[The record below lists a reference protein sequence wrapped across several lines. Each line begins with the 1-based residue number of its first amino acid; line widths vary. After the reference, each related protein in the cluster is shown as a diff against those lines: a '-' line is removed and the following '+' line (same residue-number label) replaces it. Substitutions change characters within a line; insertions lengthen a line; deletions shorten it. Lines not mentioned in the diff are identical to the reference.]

1 MGQAQPPGRGKGR
14 GSSAEQSLDLPFAED
29 YNAPMRMPARGSSM
43 ITVLA
48 GGVGA
53 AKFLQGLV
61 EVVDPQEVTI
71 IGNTGDD
78 IDLHGL
84 HISPDLDIVTYTLAG
99 ISHPDQGWGIWE
111 DTFHT
116 LEMLGRYRHPTWFNL
131 GDADLAT
138 HIHRS
143 ARLRQGWPLSAIT
156 DEIRRAHGIIPHLLP
171 MTDQRTETKIVTDE
185 GVLHFQE
192 YLVKRRTEPAV
203 RGIVYEGIEV
213 AVPAPGVSEALR
225 QADGII
231 IPPSNP
237 IVSIGTILAV
247 PGIRQALAAKRG
259 RIVAV
264 SPIVQGATLKGP
276 ADKLMLALGYEASAF
291 GVARY
296 YGTLLD
302 GFVLDTLD
310 QALQEPVRGMGIGV
324 RAVNT
329 IMSGPAERRAL
340 AEAVVQ
346 ML

>member
-1 MGQAQPPGRGKGR
+1 V
-14 GSSAEQSLDLPFAED
+14 LDLPGDED
-29 YNAPMRMPARGSSM
+29 YNAPVQWHGEGDVM

-61 EVVDPQEVTI
+61 EVVDPRNITI
-71 IGNTGDD
+71 ISNTGDD
-78 IDLHGL
+78 IDLYGL
-84 HISPDLDIVTYTLAG
+84 HISPDIDIVLYTLAG
-99 ISHPDQGWGIWE
+99 ISHPDQGWGIKA

-116 LEMLGRYRHPTWFNL
+116 LEMLGRYGHQTWFNL
-131 GDADLAT
+131 GDYDLAT
-138 HIHRS
+138 HIHRTE
-143 ARLRQGWPLSAIT
+143 RLRQGWRLSAVT
-156 DEIRRAHGIIPHLLP
+156 DEIRQALGVRPRLLP
-171 MTDQRTETKIVTDE
+171 MTDQPTETKIITAE

-192 YLVKRRTEPAV
+192 YLVQRRSAPIVQDV
-203 RGIVYEGIEV
+203 RFDGIEV
-213 AVPAPGVSEALR
+213 AVPAPGVCEALR
-225 QADGII
+225 EADGII

-247 PGIRQALAAKRG
+247 PGVRQAMAAR
-259 RIVAV
+259 RSRVVAV

-276 ADKLMLALGYEASAF
+276 ADQLMLALGYEATAV

-310 QALQEPVRGMGIGV
+310 QRLQEAVRCLGIDV
-324 RAVNT
+324 QVTNT

-340 AEAVVQ
+340 AQAVMQ

>member
-1 MGQAQPPGRGKGR
+1 M
-14 GSSAEQSLDLPFAED
+14 L
-29 YNAPMRMPARGSSM
+29 
-43 ITVLA
+43 TVLA

-61 EVVDPQEVTI
+61 EVVDPHELTI

-99 ISHPDQGWGIWE
+99 IYHADQGWGIQG
-111 DTFHT
+111 DTFHA
-116 LEMLGRYRHPTWFNL
+116 LEMLGRYGHPTWFNL
-131 GDADLAT
+131 GDYDLGT

-143 ARLRQGWPLSAIT
+143 ARLRIGWSLSGVT
-156 DEIRRAHGIIPHLLP
+156 DEIRQALGVVPRILP
-171 MTDQRTETKIVTDE
+171 MTDQRAETKIVTDV

-192 YLVKRRTEPAV
+192 YLVQRRTEPAV
-203 RGIVYEGIEV
+203 SGVVYEGIEV
-213 AVPAPGVSEALR
+213 ARPAPDVCEAI
-225 QADGII
+225 QEADGII

-247 PGIRQALAAKRG
+247 PGVRQAMAARRG
-259 RIVAV
+259 RVIAV

-276 ADKLMLALGYEASAF
+276 ADKLMVALGYEASAL
-291 GVARY
+291 GVAHY

-302 GFVLDTLD
+302 AFVLDHLD
-310 QALQEPVRGMGIGV
+310 QSLQEPVSRLGIEV
-324 RAVNT
+324 CSMNT
-329 IMSGPAERRAL
+329 IMSGPAERYAL
-340 AEAVVQ
+340 AKAVVE

>member
-1 MGQAQPPGRGKGR
+1 
-14 GSSAEQSLDLPFAED
+14 
-29 YNAPMRMPARGSSM
+29 M

-61 EVVDPQEVTI
+61 EVVDPREVTI

-99 ISHPDQGWGIWE
+99 IHDAEQGWGVQG

-116 LEMLGRYRHPTWFNL
+116 LEMLGRYGHPTWFNL
-131 GDADLAT
+131 GDYDLAT

-143 ARLRQGWPLSAIT
+143 ARLRHGWPLSAIT
-156 DEIRRAHGIIPHLLP
+156 DEIRQALGVASRILP
-171 MTDQRTETKIVTDE
+171 MTDQQSETKIVTDE
-185 GVLHFQE
+185 GELHFQE
-192 YLVKRRTEPAV
+192 YLVQRRTEPSV
-203 RGIVYEGIEV
+203 RGVVYEGIEV
-213 AVPAPGVSEALR
+213 ARPAPGVCEAI
-225 QADGII
+225 QAADGII

-247 PGIRQALAAKRG
+247 PGTRQALAAKRG
-259 RIVAV
+259 RVVAV

-276 ADKLMLALGYEASAF
+276 ADKLMVALGYEASAL

-302 GFVLDTLD
+302 AFILDLLD
-310 QALQEPVRGMGIGV
+310 QTLEEPVRRLGIGV
-324 RAVNT
+324 RVFNT

-340 AEAVVQ
+340 AKAVVEV
-346 ML
+346 L

>member
-1 MGQAQPPGRGKGR
+1 
-14 GSSAEQSLDLPFAED
+14 
-29 YNAPMRMPARGSSM
+29 M

-61 EVVDPQEVTI
+61 EVVDPGQVTI

-78 IDLHGL
+78 IELHGL
-84 HISPDLDIVTYTLAG
+84 HLSPDLDIVTYTLAG
-99 ISHPDQGWGIWE
+99 MHQVEQGWGIQG

-116 LEMLGRYRHPTWFNL
+116 LEMLGRYGHPTWFNL
-131 GDADLAT
+131 GDYDLAT

-156 DEIRRAHGIIPHLLP
+156 DEIRRALGVVPHILP
-171 MTDQRTETKIVTDE
+171 MTNQRAETKIVTDE

-192 YLVKRRTEPAV
+192 YLVQRRTEPTV
-203 RGIVYEGIEV
+203 CGVVYEGIEL
-213 AVPAPGVSEALR
+213 ARPAPGVCEAI
-225 QADGII
+225 QEADGII

-247 PGIRQALAAKRG
+247 PGVYQALVARRG
-259 RIVAV
+259 RVVAV
-264 SPIVQGATLKGP
+264 SPIVQGTTLKGP
-276 ADKLMLALGYEASAF
+276 ADKLMVALGCEASAL

-296 YGTLLD
+296 YGPLLD
-302 GFVLDTLD
+302 AFVLDTLD
-310 QALQEPVRGMGIGV
+310 QPLEEPVRRLDIGV
-324 RAVNT
+324 RVLNT
-329 IMSGPAERRAL
+329 IMNGPAERAAL
-340 AEAVVQ
+340 AKAVVE

>member
-1 MGQAQPPGRGKGR
+1 
-14 GSSAEQSLDLPFAED
+14 
-29 YNAPMRMPARGSSM
+29 M

-61 EVVDPQEVTI
+61 EVVDPHEVTI

-99 ISHPDQGWGIWE
+99 ISQTEQGWGIQG

-116 LEMLGRYRHPTWFNL
+116 LEMLGRYGHPTWFNL
-131 GDADLAT
+131 GDYDLAT
-138 HIHRS
+138 HIHRTE
-143 ARLRQGWPLSAIT
+143 RLRHGWPLSAIT
-156 DEIRRAHGIIPHLLP
+156 DEIRHALGVVPRILP
-171 MTDQRTETKIVTDE
+171 MTDQRAETKIVTDA
-185 GVLHFQE
+185 GTLHFQA
-192 YLVKRRTEPAV
+192 YLVQRRAEPTV
-203 RGIVYEGIEV
+203 RNIVYDGIEV
-213 AVPAPGVSEALR
+213 AIPAPGVCEAI
-225 QADGII
+225 QEADGII
-231 IPPSNP
+231 FPPSNP

-247 PGIRQALAAKRG
+247 PGIRQALAARRG
-259 RIVAV
+259 RLVAV

-276 ADKLMLALGYEASAF
+276 ADKLMVALGYEASAL

-302 GFVLDTLD
+302 GFVLDKLD
-310 QALQEPVRGMGIGV
+310 QALQESIRRMGIEV

-340 AEAVVQ
+340 AKATLQ

>member
-1 MGQAQPPGRGKGR
+1 
-14 GSSAEQSLDLPFAED
+14 
-29 YNAPMRMPARGSSM
+29 M

-61 EVVDPQEVTI
+61 EVVDPREITI

-99 ISHPDQGWGIWE
+99 ISHADQGWGIRG
-111 DTFHT
+111 DTFHA

-131 GDADLAT
+131 GDYDLAT
-138 HIHRS
+138 HIHRTD
-143 ARLRQGWPLSAIT
+143 RLRHGWPLSAIT
-156 DEIRRAHGIIPHLLP
+156 DEIRRALGAIPRLLP
-171 MTDQRTETKIVTDE
+171 MTDQRVETKIVTDE

-192 YLVKRRTEPAV
+192 YLVKRRAEPTV
-203 RGIVYEGIEV
+203 RNVIYDGIEV
-213 AVPAPGVSEALR
+213 AVPAPGVYEAIR
-225 QADGII
+225 EADGII

-247 PGIRQALAAKRG
+247 PGIGQALTVKRG

-276 ADKLMLALGYEASAF
+276 ADKLMAALGHEASAL

-296 YGTLLD
+296 YGKLLD

-310 QALQEPVRGMGIGV
+310 QALQEPVCRMGIEV
-324 RAVNT
+324 RATNT
-329 IMSGPAERRAL
+329 IMHGPAERRAL
-340 AEAVVQ
+340 AETAVR
-346 ML
+346 MLSTNPSLQPSPEGGGGNRPPP

>member
-1 MGQAQPPGRGKGR
+1 
-14 GSSAEQSLDLPFAED
+14 
-29 YNAPMRMPARGSSM
+29 M

-61 EVVDPQEVTI
+61 EVVDPRQVTI

-99 ISHPDQGWGIWE
+99 MHQVEQGWGIQG

-116 LEMLGRYRHPTWFNL
+116 LEMLGRYGHPIWFNL
-131 GDADLAT
+131 GDYDLAT

-156 DEIRRAHGIIPHLLP
+156 DEIRRALGVVPHILP
-171 MTDQRTETKIVTDE
+171 MTNQRAETKIVTDE

-192 YLVKRRTEPAV
+192 YLVQRRTEPTV
-203 RGIVYEGIEV
+203 CGVVYEGIEL
-213 AVPAPGVSEALR
+213 ARPAPGVCQAIQE
-225 QADGII
+225 ADGII

-247 PGIRQALAAKRG
+247 PGVYQALMARRG
-259 RIVAV
+259 RVVAV
-264 SPIVQGATLKGP
+264 SPIVQGTTLKGP
-276 ADKLMLALGYEASAF
+276 ADKLMVALGCEASAL

-296 YGTLLD
+296 YGPLLD
-302 GFVLDTLD
+302 AFVLDTLD
-310 QALQEPVRGMGIGV
+310 QPLEEPVRRLDIGV
-324 RAVNT
+324 RVLNT
-329 IMSGPAERRAL
+329 IMNGPAERYAL
-340 AEAVVQ
+340 AKAVVE

>member
-1 MGQAQPPGRGKGR
+1 
-14 GSSAEQSLDLPFAED
+14 
-29 YNAPMRMPARGSSM
+29 M

-61 EVVDPQEVTI
+61 EVVDPRQLTI

-99 ISHPDQGWGIWE
+99 IHHVEQGWGIRE

-116 LEMLGRYRHPTWFNL
+116 LEMLGRYGHPTWFNL
-131 GDADLAT
+131 GDYDLAT

-156 DEIRRAHGIIPHLLP
+156 DEIRQALGVVPYILP
-171 MTDQRTETKIVTDE
+171 MTNQRAETKIITDE

-192 YLVKRRTEPAV
+192 YLVQRRTEPTV
-203 RGIVYEGIEV
+203 CGVVYEGIEV
-213 AVPAPGVSEALR
+213 ARPAPGVCEAIR
-225 QADGII
+225 EADGII

-247 PGIRQALAAKRG
+247 PGVYQALAARRG
-259 RIVAV
+259 RVVAV
-264 SPIVQGATLKGP
+264 SPIVQGTTFKGP
-276 ADKLMLALGYEASAF
+276 ADKLMVALGYEASAL

-296 YGTLLD
+296 YGPLLD
-302 GFVLDTLD
+302 AFILDTLD
-310 QALQEPVRGMGIGV
+310 EPLEEPVRRLDIGV
-324 RAVNT
+324 RVLNT
-329 IMSGPAERRAL
+329 VMNGPAERHAL
-340 AEAVVQ
+340 ANAVVE

>member
-1 MGQAQPPGRGKGR
+1 
-14 GSSAEQSLDLPFAED
+14 
-29 YNAPMRMPARGSSM
+29 M
-43 ITVLA
+43 IAVLA

-61 EVVDPQEVTI
+61 EVVDPQDVTI

-99 ISHPDQGWGIWE
+99 ISHPEQGWGIRA
-111 DTFHT
+111 DTFQT
-116 LEMLGRYRHPTWFNL
+116 LEMLGRYGHPTWFNL

-143 ARLRQGWPLSAIT
+143 ARLRQGWALSAVT
-156 DEIRRAHGIIPHLLP
+156 DEIRCALGVIPRLLP
-171 MTDQRTETKIVTDE
+171 MTDQRAETKIVTDE

-192 YLVKRRTEPAV
+192 YLVKRRMEPSV
-203 RGIVYEGIEV
+203 RHIVYEGIEV
-213 AVPAPGVSEALR
+213 AVPAPGVAETLL

-237 IVSIGTILAV
+237 IASIGTILAV

-259 RIVAV
+259 RVVAV

-276 ADKLMLALGYEASAF
+276 ADKLMLALGYEASAV

-310 QALQEPVRGMGIGV
+310 QTLQEAVRGMGLGV

-329 IMSGPAERRAL
+329 VMSGPAERRAV

>member
-1 MGQAQPPGRGKGR
+1 
-14 GSSAEQSLDLPFAED
+14 
-29 YNAPMRMPARGSSM
+29 M

-61 EVVDPQEVTI
+61 DVVDPHEVTI

-99 ISHPDQGWGIWE
+99 ISHTERGWGIQG

-116 LEMLGRYRHPTWFNL
+116 LEMLGRYGHPTWFNL
-131 GDADLAT
+131 GDYDLAT

-143 ARLRQGWPLSAIT
+143 ERLRHGWPLSAIT
-156 DEIRRAHGIIPHLLP
+156 DEIRQALGVVPRILP
-171 MTDQRTETKIVTDE
+171 MTDQRAETKIVTDE
-185 GVLHFQE
+185 GTLHFQE
-192 YLVKRRTEPAV
+192 YLVQRRTEPTV
-203 RGIVYEGIEV
+203 RTVLYDGIEV
-213 AVPAPGVSEALR
+213 AVPALGVCEAI
-225 QADGII
+225 QEADGII

-247 PGIRQALAAKRG
+247 PGIRQALAARRG
-259 RIVAV
+259 RLVAV

-276 ADKLMLALGYEASAF
+276 ADKLMVALGYEASAR

-302 GFVLDTLD
+302 GFVLDELD
-310 QALQEPVRGMGIGV
+310 RALQEAVHRLGIEV
-324 RAVNT
+324 QVINT
-329 IMSGPAERRAL
+329 VMSGPAERRAL
-340 AEAVVQ
+340 AKAVLQ

>member
-1 MGQAQPPGRGKGR
+1 
-14 GSSAEQSLDLPFAED
+14 
-29 YNAPMRMPARGSSM
+29 M

-61 EVVDPQEVTI
+61 DVVDPHEVTI

-99 ISHPDQGWGIWE
+99 ISHTERGWGIQG

-116 LEMLGRYRHPTWFNL
+116 LEMLGRYGHPTWFNL
-131 GDADLAT
+131 GDYDLAT

-143 ARLRQGWPLSAIT
+143 ERLRHGWPLSAIT
-156 DEIRRAHGIIPHLLP
+156 DEIRQALGVVPRILP
-171 MTDQRTETKIVTDE
+171 MTDQRAETKIVTDE
-185 GVLHFQE
+185 GTLHFQE
-192 YLVKRRTEPAV
+192 YLVQRRTEPTV
-203 RGIVYEGIEV
+203 RTVLYDGIEV
-213 AVPAPGVSEALR
+213 AVPAPDVCEAI
-225 QADGII
+225 QEADGII

-247 PGIRQALAAKRG
+247 PGIRQALAARRG
-259 RIVAV
+259 RLVAV

-276 ADKLMLALGYEASAF
+276 ADKLMVALGYEASAR

-302 GFVLDTLD
+302 GFVLDELD
-310 QALQEPVRGMGIGV
+310 RALQEAVHRLGIEV
-324 RAVNT
+324 QVINT
-329 IMSGPAERRAL
+329 VMSGPAERRAL
-340 AEAVVQ
+340 AKAVLQ

>member
-1 MGQAQPPGRGKGR
+1 
-14 GSSAEQSLDLPFAED
+14 
-29 YNAPMRMPARGSSM
+29 M

-61 EVVDPQEVTI
+61 EVVDPREVTI

-99 ISHPDQGWGIWE
+99 IHNAEQGWGIQGE
-111 DTFHT
+111 TFHT
-116 LEMLGRYRHPTWFNL
+116 LAMLGRYGHPTWFNL
-131 GDADLAT
+131 GDYDLAT
-138 HIHRS
+138 HIHRTE
-143 ARLRQGWPLSAIT
+143 RLRHGWPLSAIT
-156 DEIRRAHGIIPHLLP
+156 DEIRQALGVVPRILP
-171 MTDQRTETKIVTDE
+171 MTDQQSETKIVTDE

-192 YLVKRRTEPAV
+192 YLVQRRTEPSI
-203 RGIVYEGIEV
+203 RGVVYEGIEI
-213 AVPAPGVSEALR
+213 ARPAPGVGEAI
-225 QADGII
+225 QEADGII
-231 IPPSNP
+231 LPPSNP
-237 IVSIGTILAV
+237 VVSIGTILAV
-247 PGIRQALAAKRG
+247 PGVRQALAARRG
-259 RIVAV
+259 RVVAV

-276 ADKLMLALGYEASAF
+276 ADKLMVALGYEASAL

-302 GFVLDTLD
+302 AFILDALD
-310 QALQEPVRGMGIGV
+310 QTLQEPVRRLGIGV
-324 RAVNT
+324 RVLNT

-340 AEAVVQ
+340 AKAVVE